1 LNTFEKNVPINVP
14 NISLHYPLIVLQ
26 YISRRGDTVK
36 VINIR
41 MPDELV
47 EKIDREV
54 VKLQEKTPGIKMS
67 RSDAIRHILE
77 LHFKKGAK

>member
-1 LNTFEKNVPINVP
+1 MKA
-14 NISLHYPLIVLQ
+14 
-26 YISRRGDTVK
+26 
-36 VINIR
+36 INIR

-54 VKLQEKTPGIKMS
+54 VKLQEKSPGIKLS